1 MGLWWIG
8 NMLLLAVIPV
18 VVKLLQDVLVPVQKI
33 DESSEKIL
41 SHGGNIIA
49 ELDGVPQLVTTR
61 DLISQIGTQ
70 VGQYGAALDKI
81 L

>member
-8 NMLLLAVIPV
+8 NLALLAVIPV
-18 VVKLLQDVLVPVQKI
+18 VVKLLQGVLRPVQEI
-33 DESSEKIL
+33 DESSDTIL
-41 SHGGNIIA
+41 GHGGNIIA

>member
-8 NMLLLAVIPV
+8 NLLLLGVIPV
-18 VVKLLQDVLVPVQKI
+18 IVILLRGVLRPVQEI
-33 DESSEKIL
+33 DASTDKIL
-41 SHGGNIIA
+41 FHGGNIIA

-61 DLISQIGTQ
+61 DLISEIGSH
-70 VGQYGAALDKI
+70 VGLYGAALDKI

>member
-49 ELDGVPQLVTTR
+49 GLDGVPQLVTTR
-61 DLISQIGTQ
+61 DLISQISTQ
-70 VGQYGAALDKI
+70 VGQYGTALDKI

>member
-8 NMLLLAVIPV
+8 NVLLLVVIPV
-18 VVKLLQDVLVPVQKI
+18 VVKLLRGVLTPVHEI
-33 DESSEKIL
+33 DESTDKIL
-41 SHGGNIIA
+41 FHGVNIIA

-61 DLISQIGTQ
+61 DLIGQIGTH
-70 VGQYGAALDKI
+70 VGQYGAALDTI